1 MLIRNTKWYLKDK
14 YLKYDKKSI
23 TDLGDKLD
31 ADEKVKIEAA
41 VVALEEALKG
51 EDKAEIEA
59 KTTALTEVSG
69 KLAEQAYAE
78 NAEAGAA
85 PEGETTEATDDVVDA
100 EFEEVDDNKK

>member
-1 MLIRNTKWYLKDK
+1 M
-14 YLKYDKKSI
+14 
-23 TDLGDKLD
+23 GDKLE

-41 VVALEEALKG
+41 VTDLEEAVKG

-59 KTTALTEVSG
+59 KTAALTEVSG

-85 PEGETTEATDDVVDA
+85 PESEEASAEAADDVVDA
-100 EFEEVDDNKK
+100 EFEEVDDDKK